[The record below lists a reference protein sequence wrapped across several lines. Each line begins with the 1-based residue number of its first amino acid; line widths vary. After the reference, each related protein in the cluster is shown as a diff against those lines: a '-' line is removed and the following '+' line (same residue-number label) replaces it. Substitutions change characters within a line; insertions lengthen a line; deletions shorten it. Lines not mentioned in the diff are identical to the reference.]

1 MKKILPI
8 FYILFLSSLLFA
20 DFSKVATIQPKLVQ
34 TGAEKEWCP
43 ITGLKISDFYKTSY
57 IAKLSSNGRFRQ
69 YSCLNALALDI
80 KESGIDTNSIKALD
94 VKKQKYIDA
103 KKAYFLIN
111 STINPTYGKI
121 STLAFENRADAISFE
136 KKYGGKVVDFKTALH
151 VAKSNLKNSI
161 NYMKKIYSKKL
172 YIMGKKIYKKRCKKI
187 DLSDF
192 IEINELKAQISKTKL
207 CGDLDEKHLH
217 ALALYLWD
225 VKREGG
231 ISNNTKKVVVNEDEK
246 CPVCGMFVYKYPRW
260 AAQIFYK
267 HGNHEHHLSFDGVK
281 DMMKFYFNNKKWGK
295 YPYAAK
301 KHITKMLVTDYYK
314 QYAIDARNA
323 YFVIGSNIY
332 GPMGNELIP
341 FASLDEAKNFKN
353 DHKGEKILKFN
364 EIKESL
370 PYKLDTK

>member
-1 MKKILPI
+1 MKNLSLILLFI
-8 FYILFLSSLLFA
+8 FSTHLFA
-20 DFSKVATIQPKLVQ
+20 DFSKTATVKPKLYQ
-34 TGAEKEWCP
+34 DGAEKLWCP
-43 ITGLKISDFYKTSY
+43 VTGLKISNYYKTSY
-57 IAKLSSNGRFRQ
+57 IAKLESNGRYRQ
-69 YSCLNALALDI
+69 YSCITALVSDI
-80 KESGIDTNSIKALD
+80 KDSGIDMNSIKVMDA
-94 VKKQKYIDA
+94 KKQSYIDA

-111 STINPTYGKI
+111 SSIPATFGDI
-121 STLAFENRADAISFE
+121 STLAFGKKSDALDFEN
-136 KKYGGKVVDFKTALH
+136 KYGGKIVDFTKALH
-151 VAKSNLKNSI
+151 VATKNLKKSNS
-161 NYMKKIYSKKL
+161 YMQKIYSKKL

-192 IEINELKAQISKTKL
+192 IEINELKSEISKGKL
-207 CGDLDEKHLH
+207 CGTLDEKHLQ

-231 ISNNTKKVVVNEDEK
+231 VSNKTQRVKVNEDEK

-295 YPYAAK
+295 YDYAK
-301 KHITKMLVTDYYK
+301 RKNITKMLVTDYYK
-314 QYAIDARNA
+314 QYAIDARKA

-341 FASLDEAKNFKN
+341 FSTYDEAENFKN
-353 DHKGEKILKFN
+353 DHKGTKILKFSD
-364 EIKESL
+364 IKETL